1 MKIKCIIID
10 DEPLSRKGLSVFIE
24 EMDFLQLEGSFSNPL
39 EAMTFLEANPVDLI
53 LLDIQMPK
61 MNGLDFL
68 KTMRNPPV
76 TIITTAYPNFAVQ
89 SYEFN
94 VIDYLIKPVPF
105 ERFVKAITK
114 SREYL
119 KLINSTEKPGINST
133 PYFFIKCDSR
143 IEKIRF
149 DELIYVEAMQNY
161 VMLHTLRNRFVSY
174 LTFKSVEEYLPS
186 EDFLR
191 VQKSFIVNLHHII
204 NIEGNE
210 ISIADKKITISRTN
224 KEEILNTILRNRY
237 LKR

>member
-10 DEPLSRKGLSVFIE
+10 DEPLSRKGLAVFIQDLE
-24 EMDFLQLEGSFSNPL
+24 NLELEGSFSNPV
-39 EAMTFLEANPVDLI
+39 EAMVFLENNPVDLI

-61 MNGLDFL
+61 MNGLEFL
-68 KTMRNPPV
+68 KTMLNPPL

-105 ERFVKAITK
+105 ERFVKAINKT
-114 SREYL
+114 REYL
-119 KLINSTEKPGINST
+119 KLVRGTENKNQSF
-133 PYFFIKCDSR
+133 FFIKCDSR

-161 VMLHTLRNRFVSY
+161 VMLHTIRNRFVSY
-174 LTFKSVEEYLPS
+174 LTFKSVEEYLPAG
-186 EDFLR
+186 DFLR
-191 VQKSFIVNLHHII
+191 VQKSFIVNLHHIN

-210 ISIADKKITISRTN
+210 ISIADRKITISRVN
-224 KEEILNTILRNRY
+224 KDEILNSILKNRY

>member
-10 DEPLSRKGLSVFIE
+10 DEPLSRKGLAVFIQDLE
-24 EMDFLQLEGSFSNPL
+24 NLELEGSFSNPV
-39 EAMTFLEANPVDLI
+39 EAMVFLENNPVDLI

-61 MNGLDFL
+61 MNGLEFL
-68 KTMRNPPV
+68 KTMLNPPL

-105 ERFVKAITK
+105 ERFVKAINKT
-114 SREYL
+114 REYL
-119 KLINSTEKPGINST
+119 KLVRGTENKNQSF
-133 PYFFIKCDSR
+133 FFIKCDSR

-161 VMLHTLRNRFVSY
+161 VMLHTIRNRFVSY
-174 LTFKSVEEYLPS
+174 LTFKSVEEYLPAG
-186 EDFLR
+186 DFLR
-191 VQKSFIVNLHHII
+191 VEKSFIVNLHHIN

-210 ISIADKKITISRTN
+210 ISIADRKITISRVN
-224 KEEILNTILRNRY
+224 KDDILNTILKNRY

>member
-10 DEPLSRKGLSVFIE
+10 DEPLSRKGLSVFVE
-24 EMDFLQLEGSFSNPL
+24 ELDYLELAGSFPNPV
-39 EAMTFLEANPVDLI
+39 EAMSFLERHPVDLI

-68 KTMRNPPV
+68 KTMPHPPV

-105 ERFVKAITK
+105 ERFVKAINK

-119 KLINSTEKPGINST
+119 KLVNSTDKQESKSN

-149 DELIYVEAMQNY
+149 DELLYVEAMQNY
-161 VMLHTLRNRFVSY
+161 VMLHTDRNRFVSY

-186 EDFLR
+186 GDFLK
-191 VQKSFIVNLHHII
+191 VQKSFIVNLHHIK

-210 ISIADKKITISRTN
+210 ISIADKKITISRSN
-224 KEEILNTILRNRY
+224 KEEILNTILRNKY

>member
-10 DEPLSRKGLSVFIE
+10 DEPLSRKGLSSFVQE
-24 EMDFLQLEGSFSNPL
+24 LDYLELTGTFSNPI
-39 EAMTFLEANPVDLI
+39 EAMSFLESNPADLI

-114 SREYL
+114 TRDYF
-119 KLINSTEKPGINST
+119 KLIRGTENNHQPF
-133 PYFFIKCDSR
+133 FFIKCDSR

-161 VMLHTLRNRFVSY
+161 VMLHTTRNRFVSY
-174 LTFKSVEEYLPS
+174 LTFKSVEEYLPA
-186 EDFLR
+186 EDFLK
-191 VQKSFIVNLHHII
+191 VQKSFIVNLHHIN

-210 ISIADKKITISRTN
+210 ISIADKKITISRGN
-224 KEEILNTILRNRY
+224 KEDILNTILKNRY

>member
-10 DEPLSRKGLSVFIE
+10 DEPLSRKGLAVFIQDLE
-24 EMDFLQLEGSFSNPL
+24 NLELEGSFSNPV
-39 EAMTFLEANPVDLI
+39 EAMVFLENNPVDLI

-61 MNGLDFL
+61 MNGLEFL
-68 KTMRNPPV
+68 KTMRNPPL

-105 ERFVKAITK
+105 ERFVKAINKT
-114 SREYL
+114 REYL
-119 KLINSTEKPGINST
+119 KLVRGTENKNQSF
-133 PYFFIKCDSR
+133 FFIKCDSR

-161 VMLHTLRNRFVSY
+161 VMLHTIRNRFVSY
-174 LTFKSVEEYLPS
+174 LTFKSVEEYLPAG
-186 EDFLR
+186 DFLR
-191 VQKSFIVNLHHII
+191 VQKSFIVNLHHIN

-210 ISIADKKITISRTN
+210 ISIADRKITISRVN
-224 KEEILNTILRNRY
+224 KDEILNSILKNRY

>member
-10 DEPLSRKGLSVFIE
+10 DEPLSRKGLAVFIQ
-24 EMDFLQLEGSFSNPL
+24 DLENLELERSFSNPV
-39 EAMTFLEANPVDLI
+39 EAMVFLENNPVDLI

-61 MNGLDFL
+61 MNGLEFL
-68 KTMRNPPV
+68 KTMRNPPL

-105 ERFVKAITK
+105 ERFVKAINKT
-114 SREYL
+114 REYL
-119 KLINSTEKPGINST
+119 KLVRGTENKNQSF
-133 PYFFIKCDSR
+133 FFIKCDSR

-161 VMLHTLRNRFVSY
+161 VMLHTIRNRFVSY
-174 LTFKSVEEYLPS
+174 LTFKSVEEYLPAG
-186 EDFLR
+186 DFLR
-191 VQKSFIVNLHHII
+191 VQKSFIVNLHHIN

-210 ISIADKKITISRTN
+210 ISIADRKITISRVN
-224 KEEILNTILRNRY
+224 KDEILNSILKNRY

>member
-10 DEPLSRKGLSVFIE
+10 DEPLSRKGLTVFTE
-24 EMDFLQLEGSFSNPL
+24 ELDYLELQGAFPNPL
-39 EAMTFLEANPVDLI
+39 EAMTYLESNPVDLI

-68 KTMRNPPV
+68 KTMQNPPV

-105 ERFVKAITK
+105 ERFVKAVNK

-119 KLINSTEKPGINST
+119 KLLRGADKAENKSNPF
-133 PYFFIKCDSR
+133 FFIKCDSR

-149 DELIYVEAMQNY
+149 DELLYVEAMQNY
-161 VMLHTLRNRFVSY
+161 VMLHTTRNRFVSY

-186 EDFLR
+186 ADFLK
-191 VQKSFIVNLHHII
+191 VQKSFIVNLHHIN

-210 ISIADKKITISRTN
+210 ISIADRKITISRGN
-224 KEEILNTILRNRY
+224 KEDILNTILNNRY